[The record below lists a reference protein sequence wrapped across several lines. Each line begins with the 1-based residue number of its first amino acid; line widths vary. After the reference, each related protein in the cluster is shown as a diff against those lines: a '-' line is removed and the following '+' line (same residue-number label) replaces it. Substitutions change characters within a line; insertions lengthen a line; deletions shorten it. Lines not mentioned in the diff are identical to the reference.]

1 MFRLPMPALAV
12 LLLTGFNPASA
23 QETHRFL
30 HNTNPGNPLFECGP
44 KTIGQV
50 GCQAGVRCK
59 CQYDAF
65 GSKMQGLPPGYRWD
79 CGLNQG
85 TCMSDVPATT
95 SGAYGNA
102 QPATPSPSIV
112 VPYSGQGSGQGR

>member
-1 MFRLPMPALAV
+1 MVRLFLLALFV
-12 LLLTGFNPASA
+12 LLLSGSGPATA
-23 QETHRFL
+23 QQAHQFL
-30 HNTNPGNPLFECGP
+30 HNTNPANPLFECGP

-59 CQYDAF
+59 CFYDAF
-65 GSKMQGLPPGYRWD
+65 GSAMQGLPAGYRWD

-95 SGAYGNA
+95 SGAYGDA
-102 QPATPSPSIV
+102 QPNPPSAPALV
-112 VPYSGQGSGQGR
+112 VPYQGQNR